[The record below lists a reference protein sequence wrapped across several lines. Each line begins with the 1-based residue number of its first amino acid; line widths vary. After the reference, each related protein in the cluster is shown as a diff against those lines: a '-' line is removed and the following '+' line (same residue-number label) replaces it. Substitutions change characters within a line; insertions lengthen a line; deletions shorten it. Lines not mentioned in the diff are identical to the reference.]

1 MEYRKIINLLENAP
15 NQLIKF
21 RTKHWVE
28 INDDARGTYNTNSQ
42 IIIKTSKLKSSFW
55 VNSDPYILVK
65 GTITMAPVPP
75 SAVVANYNDKEVV
88 FKNCVSF
95 TDFIN

>member
-1 MEYRKIINLLENAP
+1 MEYRKIINFLENAP
-15 NQLIKF
+15 NQPIKF

-75 SAVVANYNDKEVV
+75 SAVIANYNDKELV